1 MTLTKPDYR
10 PRLIDT
16 EIHHHLQTFGAVCVE
31 GPKWCGKTWA
41 SLHHANSVIYIGSP
55 ENHFQNRTLA
65 ELSPDLVLS
74 GEVPRLLDE
83 WQEVPSLWDAVRHSV
98 DQQTEKGQ
106 FILTGSATPNHK
118 GILHSGAGRISRL
131 RMRTMSLVESGH
143 TTGQVSLRAL
153 FDEPLKPYVTEPV
166 SLDRW
171 IELTVRGG
179 WPGSIDL
186 DFQQA
191 RTVPGAYLQALVED
205 DMYRVDGVSRNRR
218 KVEMLLRSLARN
230 ESTIASNLSLRKDIL
245 EDEEID
251 ITPKTIGDYLD
262 ILDRLFL
269 LENQPA
275 FNPNLRS
282 SVRVGKSPKRH
293 FVDPS
298 LAVAAMGAT
307 PDMLRN
313 DLRTFGF
320 LFEALVERDLRT
332 YAETW
337 GGKLFH
343 YRDASGREIDAVV
356 ELPDG
361 RWGAFEIKLGGN
373 QVEQAAEKLVAL
385 KQWMAADPQARPPA
399 ILGVI
404 CGIQNVA
411 MTRPDGVL
419 VIPASTLCP

>member
-1 MTLTKPDYR
+1 MTKPDYR

-16 EIHHHLQTFGAVCVE
+16 MIHQHLQTFGAVCAE
-31 GPKWCGKTWA
+31 GPKWCGKTWT

-55 ENHFQNRTLA
+55 ENHFQNRALA
-65 ELSPDLVLS
+65 EMSPDLVLT

-118 GILHSGAGRISRL
+118 GVLHSGAGRISRL
-131 RMRTMSLVESGH
+131 KMRTMSLVESGH

-153 FDEPLKPYVTEPV
+153 FDEPLQPYVTELV

-171 IELTVRGG
+171 IELTIRGG

-186 DFQQA
+186 DFLQA
-191 RTVPGAYLQALVED
+191 RTVPGAYLQTLIED
-205 DMYRVDGVSRNRR
+205 DMNRVDGVSRNRR
-218 KVEMLLRSLARN
+218 KVEMLLKSLARN
-230 ESTIASNLSLRKDIL
+230 ESTIATNRTINKDID
-245 EDEEID
+245 DEED
-251 ITPKTIGDYLD
+251 SVGLRTIVEYLD
-262 ILDRLFL
+262 VLDRLFL

-343 YRDASGREIDAVV
+343 YRDASDREIDAVV

-373 QVEQAAEKLVAL
+373 QVDQAAEKLVAL
-385 KQWMAADPQARPPA
+385 KKWMEADPQARPPA

>member
-16 EIHHHLQTFGAVCVE
+16 MIHQHLQTFGAVCVE
-31 GPKWCGKTWA
+31 GPKWCGKTWT

-118 GILHSGAGRISRL
+118 GVLHSGAGRISRL
-131 RMRTMSLVESGH
+131 KMRTMSLVESGH

-153 FDEPLKPYVTEPV
+153 FDEPLQPYVTELV

-171 IELTVRGG
+171 IELTIRGG

-186 DFQQA
+186 DFLQA
-191 RTVPGAYLQALVED
+191 RTVPGAYLQTLIED
-205 DMYRVDGVSRNRR
+205 DMNRVDGVSRNRR
-218 KVEMLLRSLARN
+218 KVEMLLKSLARN
-230 ESTIASNLSLRKDIL
+230 ESTIATNRTINKDID
-245 EDEEID
+245 DEED
-251 ITPKTIGDYLD
+251 SVGLRTIVEYLD
-262 ILDRLFL
+262 VLDRLFL

-343 YRDASGREIDAVV
+343 YRDASDREIDAVV

-373 QVEQAAEKLVAL
+373 QVDQAAEKLVAL
-385 KQWMAADPQARPPA
+385 KKWMEADPQARPPA

>member
-10 PRLIDT
+10 SRLIDT

-41 SLHHANSVIYIGSP
+41 SLHHANSVVYIGSP

-74 GEVPRLLDE
+74 GEAPRLLDE
-83 WQEVPSLWDAVRHSV
+83 WQEVPSLWDAVRYSV
-98 DQQTEKGQ
+98 DQHTEKGR
-106 FILTGSATPNHK
+106 FLLTGSATPNHK

-131 RMRTMSLVESGH
+131 RMRTMSLVESGY

-153 FDEPLKPYVTEPV
+153 FDEPLKPYVTDTV

-171 IELTVRGG
+171 IELTIRGG

-230 ESTIASNLSLRKDIL
+230 ESMIASNLTLRKDIL
-245 EDEEID
+245 EDEVID
-251 ITPKTIGDYLD
+251 ITPKTIGEYLD
-262 ILDRLFL
+262 VLDRLFL
-269 LENQPA
+269 LDNQPA

-307 PDMLRN
+307 HDMLRN
-313 DLRTFGF
+313 NLRTFGF

-343 YRDASGREIDAVV
+343 YRDASDREIDAVV

-385 KQWMAADPQARPPA
+385 KQWMEADSQARPPA